1 MPRALG
7 RDQQQTLMTAHGS
20 KYRFQIRMV
29 KDRMVKEKIA
39 QIVVGGADVF
49 HGCCA
54 AVLEGFCQLCF
65 RRSPA
70 GGTKKLGR
78 LRLVAAK
85 RHPLEN
91 HFIFPFDRIALR
103 GRCRRGHDL
112 LRTRPKIVDSGTVM
126 CSATSATDQRSGAG
140 LKVHLFSESPEMDF
154 RNLSRVVG
162 KLFSADSR
170 SSEVS

>member
-7 RDQQQTLMTAHGS
+7 RDQPQTLMTAHGS

-29 KDRMVKEKIA
+29 KDRMIKEMIA

-49 HGCCA
+49 HGCCT
-54 AVLEGFCQLCF
+54 AVLEGFCQLPF
-65 RRSPA
+65 RRLPA

>member
-1 MPRALG
+1 MYSTVAARLSSKVFANSLG
-7 RDQQQTLMTAHGS
+7 LHLGQH
-20 KYRFQIRMV
+20 
-29 KDRMVKEKIA
+29 
-39 QIVVGGADVF
+39 
-49 HGCCA
+49 
-54 AVLEGFCQLCF
+54 F

-112 LRTRPKIVDSGTVM
+112 LRTRPKIVDSGTVL

-140 LKVHLFSESPEMDF
+140 LKVHLFSESPEKDF
-154 RNLSRVVG
+154 RNLPRVVG